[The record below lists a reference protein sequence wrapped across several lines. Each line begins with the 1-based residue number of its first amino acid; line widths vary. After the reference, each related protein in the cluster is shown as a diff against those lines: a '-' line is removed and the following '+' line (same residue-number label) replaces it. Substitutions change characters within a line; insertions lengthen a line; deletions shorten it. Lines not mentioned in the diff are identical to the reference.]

1 MQTNLA
7 RQLNPSSTQ
16 KTNTKHHQKLAYN
29 DFFIGV
35 NDHDI
40 TSPEFIALKDKVKLT
55 YLYLNKYRQDGDRFK
70 KRYHHQ
76 GRNFDLPDGTLW
88 ANGSLIKELVKYV
101 GVKEKQVR
109 AYLRELCD
117 AGFLQHDPNWKRV
130 GGQIRYLI
138 TRFQDQ
144 KVTTAYLNAIH
155 KLPVQAE
162 PADQKTLDISEQVHQ
177 MVTDTTISLLLD
189 SKSNSN
195 SSSSL
200 ENQNQQPSLL
210 TSEAES
216 TDPIKIYPHVSN
228 AWKEK
233 TKKVPPPLKIS
244 YTIDSLTRV
253 GLSELQAEKVL
264 ISAIPNFNFHHP
276 DGGLVHHIT
285 WIAEDTRAYDGT
297 TGDWLTKAIEA
308 EGGQIPKAKAK
319 AKPTSQAQNHQAE
332 EWNGRKASL
341 ERTQKK
347 IKADQ
352 DRIAEWKKEYKG
364 LPQWK

>member
-1 MQTNLA
+1 M
-7 RQLNPSSTQ
+7 
-16 KTNTKHHQKLAYN
+16 
-29 DFFIGV
+29 
-35 NDHDI
+35 
-40 TSPEFIALKDKVKLT
+40 
-55 YLYLNKYRQDGDRFK
+55 
-70 KRYHHQ
+70 
-76 GRNFDLPDGTLW
+76 
-88 ANGSLIKELVKYV
+88 
-101 GVKEKQVR
+101 
-109 AYLRELCD
+109 
-117 AGFLQHDPNWKRV
+117 QHDPNWKRV
-130 GGQIRYLI
+130 GGQIRYQI

-200 ENQNQQPSLL
+200 ENQNPQPSLL

-244 YTIDSLTRV
+244 YTIDSLTRF

-264 ISAIPNFNFHHP
+264 ISAIPNINFHHP